1 MPLLI
6 NRIVNHSNSCPGE
19 HTISYLYGSGTLNR
33 YSPSIVKSVRI
44 GIDLL
49 RGHQAISI
57 WMKFSKTHKPARFMF
72 TIWSVRI
79 RELTSETLTRRQ
91 IIFKVFFFGIH
102 GSSKSSNKWTQIGA
116 VECALVQ
123 LYSVDWSSLYILLVA
138 SVCRTWLD
146 CENQTW
152 NNIVTQWK
160 SSSFSPI
167 GNIWP
172 TSLASNPNVIQIS
185 LEAK

>member
-6 NRIVNHSNSCPGE
+6 NRIVNHSNTCPSE
-19 HTISYLYGSGTLNR
+19 HKISYLYGSGTPNR
-33 YSPSIVKSVRI
+33 YYPSIMKSVRI
-44 GIDLL
+44 GIDSL
-49 RGHQAISI
+49 RGHQVISI

-102 GSSKSSNKWTQIGA
+102 GSSKSSNNWTQIGA
-116 VECALVQ
+116 VECALV
-123 LYSVDWSSLYILLVA
+123 SVDWSLLYILLVA

-146 CENQTW
+146 YEHQTW

-160 SSSFSPI
+160 SSSFSSI